1 MSKRVVVTGIGII
14 TPIGWGAK
22 DFWSSLLC
30 GRTGISEISSFDT
43 SALKT
48 KFGCEIKNFEPE
60 KCIGPLAHQIG
71 RSSQF
76 ALIASRMAL
85 SDSKF
90 DARHFEPER
99 IGVVLGS
106 SVSDFPENRCN
117 SIAALVSRAFNLAGP
132 VATTLAACAASNYAI
147 GQAFDAIRNGRADA
161 MLAGG
166 VDSFSKRAFLGFSRL
181 RLIAPDACRPFD
193 RNRKGIILG
202 EGGAVLFLESLESA
216 QKRNATIYAEILGYG
231 LSCDAYHIVA
241 PHPDGEGASLAMK
254 RALEKAQLQPNQ
266 VDYISAHG
274 NGTPSNDKSETAAI
288 KTVFGDHSY
297 NLAISSVKALTGHCL
312 AAAGAIGAVASVL
325 AIEHEVV
332 PPTWNYE
339 TPDPDCDLDYVPNA
353 PRERRINV
361 VLNNSYAFGGNNA
374 CVVLSKV
381 REAVHW

>member
-14 TPIGWGAK
+14 TPIGLGPEA
-22 DFWSSLLC
+22 FWDSLLQ
-30 GRTGISEISSFDT
+30 GRSGVSEVSSFDT

-48 KFGCEIKNFEPE
+48 RLGCEIKDFEPE
-60 KCIGPLAHQIG
+60 TCIGSFAKQIG

-76 ALIASRMAL
+76 ALIASNMAL

-90 DARHFEPER
+90 DAPHFDSER
-99 IGVVLGS
+99 VGVMLGS

-117 SIAALVSRAFNLAGP
+117 SIAALVSRSFNLSGP
-132 VATTLAACAASNYAI
+132 VSTTLAACAASNYAI
-147 GQAFDAIRNGRADA
+147 GQAFDAIRNGKADG

-166 VDSFSKRAFLGFSRL
+166 VDSFSKRAFIGFSRL
-181 RLIAPDACRPFD
+181 RLVAPDACRPFD

-216 QKRNATIYAEILGYG
+216 QSRNAKIYAEILGYG
-231 LSCDAYHIVA
+231 LSCDAHHIVA
-241 PHPDGEGASLAMK
+241 PHPGGEGASLAMK
-254 RALEKAQLQPNQ
+254 RALECARIQPNQ

-288 KTVFGDHSY
+288 KNVFGDHSY
-297 NLAISSVKALTGHCL
+297 NLSVSSVKALTGHCL
-312 AAAGAIGAVASVL
+312 AAAGSIGAVASVL
-325 AIEHEVV
+325 AIQREVV

-339 TPDPDCDLDYVPNA
+339 TPDPDCDLDYVTSG
-353 PRERRINV
+353 PREKKIGV

-374 CVVLSKV
+374 CVVLS
-381 REAVHW
+381 RFMEATDC